1 MEYFSGFFL
10 RAGSVKNDVD
20 IADFYVKMKVRR
32 TFEPLAPRS
41 TCWHTMEFINW
52 FFWPYQFHSFYA
64 GYPKKPYK
72 GSRLVLFSLADSC
85 PIFCLIL
92 FLLNFLSDFS
102 SDFFCPFFCPIS
114 CLSDC
119 RMSYVWCPMSDT
131 WCPIFDVRCPMS
143 DVRCLMSDL
152 QCLMSGDWCRM
163 SDFWCLMSDVRF
175 FCPISFPISCP
186 IFRPIFF
193 SDVLSEF
200 FVRFPSLKIVKNT
213 PLRVVCWTLFYCV

>member
-1 MEYFSGFFL
+1 MFRYPRHKNQLVFLIRHQINIKLQYKWNILAVFFL

-64 GYPKKPYK
+64 GYPEKPYK

-102 SDFFCPFFCPIS
+102 SDFFCAFFCPIS

-131 WCPIFDVRCPMS
+131 
-143 DVRCLMSDL
+143 
-152 QCLMSGDWCRM
+152 
-163 SDFWCLMSDVRF
+163 
-175 FCPISFPISCP
+175 
-186 IFRPIFF
+186 
-193 SDVLSEF
+193 
-200 FVRFPSLKIVKNT
+200 
-213 PLRVVCWTLFYCV
+213 